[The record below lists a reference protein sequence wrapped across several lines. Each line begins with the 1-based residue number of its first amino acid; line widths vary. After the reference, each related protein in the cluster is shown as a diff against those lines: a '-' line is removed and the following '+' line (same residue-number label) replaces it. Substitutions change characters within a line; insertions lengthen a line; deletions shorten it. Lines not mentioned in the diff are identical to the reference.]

1 MTAAQ
6 PPPKAALLQRLHGRV
21 CLALGSPELTQ
32 CSARAQCF
40 LRPSIAS
47 QGHQSC
53 PVPPGQHTQCSV
65 RGHLLP
71 QAQNEAM
78 GALAAAMVMKSV
90 SQEELEELQLL
101 TRGTT
106 GEPAGLQRVPGASGP
121 AAGHR
126 WVQPGS
132 VLSAPPCRD

>member
-6 PPPKAALLQRLHGRV
+6 PPPTAALLQRLHGRV

-71 QAQNEAM
+71 QAQIEAM
-78 GALAAAMVMKSV
+78 RALAAAMVMKSV
-90 SQEELEELQLL
+90 SQEELEELQL
-101 TRGTT
+101 
-106 GEPAGLQRVPGASGP
+106 
-121 AAGHR
+121 
-126 WVQPGS
+126 
-132 VLSAPPCRD
+132 